1 VLTIPAPRR
10 YAWVS
15 GAAFLLGGAMIL
27 TTTVLVPLRAVGRAR
42 YWRPAS
48 GLLQNIHVVCRRVFC
63 YPHAEYVYRVPDPHV
78 TQQGIRDTGRVYN
91 GTAIT
96 FVDPALHSEADQI
109 LILGRYHPGGSV
121 QVFYDPRR
129 PWKAVLERR
138 VPVSQETWWV
148 GGLLCGG
155 GGLILILGLPYNR
168 AVISRWRRWREA
180 RNRAA

>member
-1 VLTIPAPRR
+1 
-10 YAWVS
+10 
-15 GAAFLLGGAMIL
+15 MIL

-42 YWRPAS
+42 SWHPVR

-129 PWKAVLERR
+129 PWKAVRSEERR
-138 VPVSQETWWV
+138 VGKEGRS
-148 GGLLCGG
+148 GGT
-155 GGLILILGLPYNR
+155 R
-168 AVISRWRRWREA
+168 DD
-180 RNRAA
+180 